1 MRLLIAKVRNQ
12 WSDRVAGFLYYLPG
26 RGPDIKLADVRALG
40 LGYAFDEQLT
50 PRQCLRG
57 PDNGSGVIIAASDQ
71 RVGYYQGQQDWR
83 PIPHSSAWIGLY
95 RDERPAPAD
104 LARTELLDGLW
115 IKCDDGHSWLVP
127 KARRWEEF
135 DGECY
140 SVCGLPQRLSLTAE
154 GQWQLGAVK
163 SRYEQLWR
171 WVCAYEQAFAE
182 AVQAHHDGDV
192 VRFTFDAINDMAI
205 AALQANY
212 RVAAIELDLLGIYDL
227 QARERIVDALLD
239 VATWRAWVKKKCA
252 ALARNGS
259 PSVSGGEPSMAG
271 DAVATT
277 PPSPSCAPTPPDCTA
292 TTKLDPS
299 TRE

>member
-1 MRLLIAKVRNQ
+1 M
-12 WSDRVAGFLYYLPG
+12 AGFLYYLPG

-40 LGYAFDEQLT
+40 LGYAFDAQLT
-50 PRQCLRG
+50 PRQCLGG
-57 PDNGSGVIIAASDQ
+57 PDNGSGVVIAAGDQ
-71 RVGYYQGQQDWR
+71 RVGYHKHEQDWR
-83 PIPHSSAWIGLY
+83 QIPHSSAWIGYY
-95 RDERPAPAD
+95 RDERPTPTD
-104 LARTELLDGLW
+104 LARPELLDGLW
-115 IKCDDGHSWLVP
+115 ITCDDGSQWLIP

-140 SVCGLPQRLSLTAE
+140 PVCGLPQRLSLAAD

-182 AVQAHHDGDV
+182 AVQSHHDGDV

-212 RVAAIELDLLGIYDL
+212 RVSASELDLLGIYDL
-227 QARERIVDALLD
+227 QIRERIVDALLD

-252 ALARNGS
+252 ALARSGS
-259 PSVSGGEPSMAG
+259 LSVSGGELSMEGAS
-271 DAVATT
+271 VAIT
-277 PPSPSCAPTPPDCTA
+277 PPSPSCERTQPDSIV
-292 TTKLDPS
+292 TTN
-299 TRE
+299 